1 MYPGRDDPGRPI
13 NKACFWIA
21 NFDLS
26 GMELRCRNPA
36 ALLATTHGHRH
47 ARGSMYVEGE
57 GSRSVANYT
66 GKYTPEQGAVYAKA
80 CKVLCEKAVRKSKVQ
95 DSRLKRLADQ
105 SLIVKGEAGPSWP
118 TPVGHGTKQFL
129 LHADDR
135 CIDLCKQEHRSS
147 PLQPSEPCLRPAASA
162 ERGSLRPVD
171 QFHKVT
177 DHPGES
183 AFDNK
188 DISRSAEAETKA
200 REEDAVHEKN
210 VRIADAYWSGRA
222 KFKDWDCVNADLSV
236 YRYSGE
242 DVKGDPRRTLEYKME
257 SC

>member
-1 MYPGRDDPGRPI
+1 
-13 NKACFWIA
+13 
-21 NFDLS
+21 
-26 GMELRCRNPA
+26 
-36 ALLATTHGHRH
+36 
-47 ARGSMYVEGE
+47 MYVEGE

-80 CKVLCEKAVRKSKVQ
+80 CKVVCDKAVRKSKVQ

-105 SLIVKGEAGPSWP
+105 SLIVKGAAGPSRP
-118 TPVGHGTKQFL
+118 IPVKHGTKQFL

-135 CIDLCKQEHRSS
+135 CIDLCDQEHRSS
-147 PLQPSEPCLRPAASA
+147 PLQLSEPRLRPAASA

-188 DISRSAEAETKA
+188 DI
-200 REEDAVHEKN
+200 
-210 VRIADAYWSGRA
+210 Y
-222 KFKDWDCVNADLSV
+222 LS
-236 YRYSGE
+236 
-242 DVKGDPRRTLEYKME
+242 
-257 SC
+257 